1 MHTIIY
7 YTFRLTLCKD
17 DRIIHVMNDMKFTT
31 AGDYMR
37 MQPQEIIKHLEADNS
52 RLAKEEVLL
61 EAMQEG
67 LDEFFEGVRMAL
79 DPLVTFGVKQVPE
92 SDNEWTGQGLD
103 WDSFKVLANQLINRE
118 LTGHAARDAIA
129 LARSVATTE
138 QWNGFY
144 RRVLIKDLRCGMSE
158 KTVNKVAKEFPQ
170 YAVPIFGCQLA
181 HDGANHPKKMT
192 GMKQI
197 EVKLDGVRVL
207 AVCRSGKVELF
218 SRNGKQFHN
227 FPHIIAEIEAVLA
240 AKPAPYD
247 CVLDGEVMS
256 ADFQDL
262 MKQLQRK
269 DGKKATDAVL
279 HLFDFIPLVDFLKGS
294 WDKKQTDRSN
304 YVKYWVLENEDLLEH
319 VTACE
324 WEDVDLSTTEGNT
337 RFVELNKAAVDG
349 GYEGVMIKDVD
360 AIYTCKRS
368 HAWLKA
374 KPFIEV
380 TLEVVDVEEGTGRNE
395 GRLGAIVCEGIDDG
409 KDSRVNVGCGFTD
422 VHRDDYWNS
431 RDALIGHLV
440 EVRADAVTQNQDG
453 TYSLRF
459 PRFKTF
465 RGFEPGEKI

>member
-1 MHTIIY
+1 
-7 YTFRLTLCKD
+7 
-17 DRIIHVMNDMKFTT
+17 
-31 AGDYMR
+31 MR
-37 MQPQEIIKHLEADNS
+37 TQPQEIIERLEADNS
-52 RLAKEEVLL
+52 RLAKELIL
-61 EAMQEG
+61 ADAMHEG

-92 SDNEWTGQGLD
+92 ADNEWAGQGLD
-103 WDSFKVLANQLINRE
+103 WTSFKSLAFQLINRE

-129 LARSVATTE
+129 LAKSVATAE

-144 RRVLIKDLRCGMSE
+144 RRILIKDLRCGMSE
-158 KTVNKVAKEFPQ
+158 KTVNKVAKQGWPQ

-181 HDGANHPKKMT
+181 HDSANHEKKMI
-192 GMKQI
+192 GVKQI

-207 AVCRSGKVELF
+207 AVCRGGKVELF

-227 FPHIIAEIEAVLA
+227 FPHIIAELEAVLA
-240 AKPAPYD
+240 EKPAPYD

-279 HLFDFIPLVDFLKGS
+279 HLFDFIPLADFLKGS
-294 WDKKQTDRSN
+294 WNTPQTTRSN
-304 YVKYWVLENEDLLEH
+304 LVKYWVLENADLLAH
-319 VTACE
+319 VQACA
-324 WEDVDLSTTEGNT
+324 WEDVDLSTTKGEE
-337 RFVELNKAAVDG
+337 RFVELNKAAVNG
-349 GYEGVMIKDVD
+349 GYEGVMIKDVN
-360 AIYTCKRS
+360 APYTCKRS

-395 GRLGAIVCEGIDDG
+395 GRLGAIVCEGVDDG
-409 KDSRVNVGCGFTD
+409 REVKVNVGSGFSDSNRDNFWTLRSD
-422 VHRDDYWNS
+422 V
-431 RDALIGHLV
+431 IGQLV

>member
-1 MHTIIY
+1 MRTQPDYIIRALE
-7 YTFRLTLCKD
+7 THPSRLNKEA
-17 DRIIHVMNDMKFTT
+17 I
-31 AGDYMR
+31 
-37 MQPQEIIKHLEADNS
+37 LEA
-52 RLAKEEVLL
+52 
-61 EAMQEG
+61 AMQEG

-92 SDNEWTGQGLD
+92 RTDVLTGQGLD
-103 WDSFKVLANQLINRE
+103 WATFKVLADQLVNRE
-118 LTGHAARDAIA
+118 LTGHAARDAIE
-129 LARSVATTE
+129 LAMGVATTE

-158 KTVNKVAKEFPQ
+158 KTVNKVAKDFPQ

-207 AVCRSGKVELF
+207 AVCKGSKVELF

-227 FPHIIAEIEAVLA
+227 FPHIIEEIEAVLA

-279 HLFDFIPLVDFLKGS
+279 HLFDFIPLTDFLSGS
-294 WDKKQTDRSN
+294 WDKPQTTRSN
-304 YVKYWVLENEDLLEH
+304 YVKYWVMENESVLQH
-319 VTACE
+319 VQACA
-324 WEDVDLSTTEGNT
+324 WEDVDLDSKEGQE
-337 RFVELNKAAVDG
+337 RFVELNKKAVDG

-360 AIYTCKRS
+360 APYECKRS

-395 GRLGAIVCEGIDDG
+395 GRLGAVVCSGEDDG
-409 KDSRVNVGCGFTD
+409 KNIRVNVGSGFTD
-422 VHRDDYWNS
+422 DNRSVFWS
-431 RDALIGHLV
+431 GRDALIGQLV